1 MKAGEGPVFGAR
13 PWGTTVQAMD
23 SDDTGKVKALVQ
35 GVKNRVKRRTFIQ
48 DCTEPLTGQLDERKV
63 AAKVNNLEHAVDELA
78 TAVELVEEA
87 QKSA

>member
-1 MKAGEGPVFGAR
+1 VKAGEWLVSRPGPR
-13 PWGTTVQAMD
+13 GTSVPLMD

-78 TAVELVEEA
+78 TAVELVDEA